1 MSNWLIPYPQTCSD
15 CPDRGELRLWSPH
28 LDRYVTLEGEVNGRK
43 HWDPDLGEFEFKNLC
58 WPTRCKPCNARAQIF
73 KRARKSITKLDNIRA
88 FADSWASDYGHKDH
102 WKYLKFVTLTWENPL
117 VDSPQP
123 DLKRARK
130 WLRRKRDKIADKL
143 QVIAGTDVLECV
155 TNQVGDKFHHH
166 VHSHGIWVMPYHPI
180 EHIGSVMKKYVGR
193 DQCRAIKPLV
203 IDGEHGKY
211 TMPAL
216 AQARNYLIKY
226 LSKEPGTRRS
236 LWGMARG
243 KPDFDT
249 WYPPMER
256 IYGAY
261 HYLLEEEKIESV

>member
-1 MSNWLIPYPQTCSD
+1 MSHADLYYPNTCDKCDSRGLLQVVGDFVPVESWEPHTLPQTYFSGD
-15 CPDRGELRLWSPH
+15 GISNEYLSPTTKFITVG
-28 LDRYVTLEGEVNGRK
+28 YPE
-43 HWDPDLGEFEFKNLC
+43 
-58 WPTRCKPCNARAQIF
+58 RCNPCNARSQVY
-73 KRARKSITKLDNIRA
+73 KRARKSVERLDNIRG
-88 FADSWASDYGHKDH
+88 FADDFASTYGSKNQ

-123 DLKRARK
+123 DMKQARK

-143 QVIAGTDVLECV
+143 HVIAGTDVLECV

-203 IDGEHGKY
+203 IDGAHGQY
-211 TMPAL
+211 TMSAL

-243 KPDFDT
+243 KPDIDT
-249 WYPPMER
+249 WYPPLEA
-256 IYGAY
+256 IY
-261 HYLLEEEKIESV
+261 EKIESV